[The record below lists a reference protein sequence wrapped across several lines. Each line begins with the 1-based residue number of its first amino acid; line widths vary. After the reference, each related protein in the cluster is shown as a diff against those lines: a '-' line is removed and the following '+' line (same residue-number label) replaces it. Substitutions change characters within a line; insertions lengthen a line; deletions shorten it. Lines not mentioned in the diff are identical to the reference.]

1 MSGNYYS
8 NDPDFDEFGQQETGS
23 GLRKQ
28 LEDALKE
35 LRELRGELKAEK
47 QGKAVD
53 ALLKEKGLDPKV
65 KDLIPQDANPSEWLS
80 TYGALFGTHLDA
92 GNEEPGQAQPPAP
105 PADHVAEAQAQQQMS
120 PSGDAGGNTTT
131 QQDPLQQL
139 AAIKTEEEFLTF
151 LRQQQGGGNYLDG
164 GLWG

>member
-53 ALLKEKGLDPKV
+53 ALLQEKGLDPKV

-80 TYGALFGTHLDA
+80 TYGSLFGARLDA
-92 GNEEPGQAQPPAP
+92 GNEAPGQAQVDTPP
-105 PADHVAEAQAQQQMS
+105 DHSAEQQAQQQME
-120 PSGDAGGNTTT
+120 PSGGAGGNTTT
-131 QQDPLQQL
+131 QQDPLVQL
-139 AAIKTEEEFLTF
+139 AAVKSEAELLALIDQAQGANPDV
-151 LRQQQGGGNYLDG
+151 LRG
-164 GLWG
+164 GLFG